1 MVAEVS
7 NVRTRIIDVAIQMI
21 ETGGESSIRLT
32 KIAHEV
38 GVSEPALYHHFKDRS
53 ELVTAAYLAWYKRNL
68 ELDDPPENML
78 AGVTNVEEF
87 FRTLRKALEWSYVDG
102 RAHARSIRVA
112 VLGAAQTNP
121 ALRTAINDLNR
132 EFLTSAAS
140 NIRVA
145 QEKGWIRT
153 DIDPTAV
160 VYWLNGQITGRLVA
174 EMTGGEV
181 DMEAWNEVSF
191 EAIFG
196 MLRTS

>member
-1 MVAEVS
+1 
-7 NVRTRIIDVAIQMI
+7 
-21 ETGGESSIRLT
+21 
-32 KIAHEV
+32 
-38 GVSEPALYHHFKDRS
+38 
-53 ELVTAAYLAWYKRNL
+53 
-68 ELDDPPENML
+68 
-78 AGVTNVEEF
+78 
-87 FRTLRKALEWSYVDG
+87 
-102 RAHARSIRVA
+102 VA

-132 EFLTSAAS
+132 EFLASAAA